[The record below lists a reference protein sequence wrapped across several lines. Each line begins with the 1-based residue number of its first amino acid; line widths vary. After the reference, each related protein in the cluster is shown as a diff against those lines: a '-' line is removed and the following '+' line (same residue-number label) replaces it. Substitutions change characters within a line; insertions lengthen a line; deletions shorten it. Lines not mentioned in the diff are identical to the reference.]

1 MKRMMMMMI
10 MMKIRKLMMMM
21 MMIRRTMCYSEYSR
35 RSLGM
40 LAAGVAIRAV
50 TPCSHP
56 VQVGEKHKGVGEGGG
71 ERAMLS

>member
-1 MKRMMMMMI
+1 
-10 MMKIRKLMMMM
+10 
-21 MMIRRTMCYSEYSR
+21 MCYSEYSR

-56 VQVGEKHKGVGEGGG
+56 VQATREGGG
-71 ERAMLS
+71 SQDGKTEIFNCFIGLTLMRPTLMSCALGLRS